1 MMIDTNSTVNTLN
14 AHNTYSHLVKPLTY
28 RLSSDESVQP
38 VDLVTRNSQA
48 LSLNR
53 EGSLSSEGKKLS
65 FQDYILDAVKS
76 VNQKQLDVSAL
87 QEKLI
92 TNPDEVDIHDVTI
105 AMSKAQLSLNMA
117 QTVID
122 RLVQGWSEITTTR

>member
-1 MMIDTNSTVNTLN
+1 MNINDISSNMNTMK
-14 AHNTYSHLVKPLTY
+14 ANTYSSLVKPLSMYHLGGETVPAVDGVS
-28 RLSSDESVQP
+28 RLTKAV
-38 VDLVTRNSQA
+38 
-48 LSLNR
+48 SLERTQENQ
-53 EGSLSSEGKKLS
+53 GSEKKLT
-65 FQDYILDAVKS
+65 FQDYLLDAVKS
-76 VNQKQLDVSAL
+76 VNQKQLDVSDL
-87 QEKLI
+87 QEKII